1 MSLTSYRAA
10 PPRVSGC
17 DLFVLDS
24 LRSAPPCSTFG
35 LKSLHWRDFLT
46 ASVKQ
51 ITPRLEDAALDVWG
65 VYIGNMLLYLE
76 GPAVT
81 YSPVP

>member
-1 MSLTSYRAA
+1 MINL
-10 PPRVSGC
+10 
-17 DLFVLDS
+17 LF
-24 LRSAPPCSTFG
+24 
-35 LKSLHWRDFLT
+35 
-46 ASVKQ
+46 KQ

-65 VYIGNMLLYLE
+65 VMLGNMLLYLE

>member
-17 DLFVLDS
+17 I
-24 LRSAPPCSTFG
+24 CFG
-35 LKSLHWRDFLT
+35 F
-46 ASVKQ
+46 AFKQ

-65 VYIGNMLLYLE
+65 VILGNMMLLYLE

>member
-10 PPRVSGC
+10 PPRVRG
-17 DLFVLDS
+17 DLF
-24 LRSAPPCSTFG
+24 
-35 LKSLHWRDFLT
+35 WRLAF
-46 ASVKQ
+46 KQ

-65 VYIGNMLLYLE
+65 VMLGNMLLYLE